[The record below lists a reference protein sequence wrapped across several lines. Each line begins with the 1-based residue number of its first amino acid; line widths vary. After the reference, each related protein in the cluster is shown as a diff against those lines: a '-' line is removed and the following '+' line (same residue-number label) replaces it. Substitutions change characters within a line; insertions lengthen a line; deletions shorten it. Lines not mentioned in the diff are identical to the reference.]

1 MDDIAKKIPGLSLAL
16 MISLAA
22 LFLGK
27 MFPIIGAA
35 VFGIVI
41 GIIIR
46 NSMKMPEPTIPGIIF
61 TSKKILQLS
70 IILLGGTLSFGQII
84 KTGFASVYVM
94 IFTIAAAFITAFVI
108 GKALRIGSNLKSL
121 IGVGTAICGG
131 SAIVAISSIID
142 ADDHEIAYA
151 VSTIF
156 LFNVIAVLLFP
167 PLGHLLGLTDYGF
180 GMFAGLAIN
189 DTSSVVAAGY
199 TFSNAAGDY
208 ATIVKLT
215 RTTFI
220 IPVSILF
227 VIYIYIL
234 KKKALESR
242 YYYDVRKI
250 FPWFI
255 LGFVGMA
262 IINSSG
268 IIHDSLVSAI
278 KETAKFMIVMA
289 LSAIGLQTNFK
300 KMMQTGYKP
309 LLAGFCAWLAVAGT
323 SLTVQFFTGQM

>member
-1 MDDIAKKIPGLSLAL
+1 MDDITKKIPGISLAL
-16 MISLAA
+16 LIAIVA
-22 LFLGK
+22 FYLGK
-27 MFPIIGAA
+27 LFPVIGAA
-35 VFGIVI
+35 VFGILI
-41 GIIIR
+41 GIAIR
-46 NSMKMPEPTIPGIIF
+46 NSIKMPEPALAGIIF
-61 TSKKILQLS
+61 TSKKILQFS

-84 KTGFASVYVM
+84 KTGLASFYIM
-94 IFTIAAAFITAFVI
+94 FFIIAAAFITAFLV
-108 GKALRIGSNLKSL
+108 GKALRIGTNLKSL

-131 SAIVAISSIID
+131 TAIAAVSSIID

-156 LFNVIAVLLFP
+156 FFNVIAVLLFP

-215 RTTFI
+215 RTTLI
-220 IPVSILF
+220 IPISILF
-227 VIYIYIL
+227 VIYIFMM
-234 KKKALESR
+234 KKKSAEKNI
-242 YYYDVRKI
+242 YYDVRKI

-262 IINSSG
+262 IINSTG
-268 IIHDSLVSAI
+268 IIHDSLVSAV

>member
-1 MDDIAKKIPGLSLAL
+1 MGDIKEKIPGISLAL
-16 MISLAA
+16 IISLAA

-27 MFPIIGAA
+27 MFPVIGAA

-46 NSMKMPEPTIPGIIF
+46 NSMKMPEPSIPGIIF

-70 IILLGGTLSFGQII
+70 IILLGGTLSFGQIV
-84 KTGFASVYVM
+84 KTGFASFYVM
-94 IFTIAAAFITAFVI
+94 IFTIAAAFITAFLI

-151 VSTIF
+151 ISTIF
-156 LFNVIAVLLFP
+156 LFNVAAVLLFP
-167 PLGHLLGLTDYGF
+167 PIGHLLHLTDYGF
-180 GMFAGLAIN
+180 GLFSGTAIN

-199 TFSNAAGDY
+199 TFSDSAGDY

-215 RTTFI
+215 RTTLI
-220 IPVSILF
+220 IPISMLF

-234 KKKALESR
+234 KKKTLESM
-242 YYYDVRKI
+242 YYYDIRKI

-255 LGFVGMA
+255 LGFIGMA

-268 IIHDSLVSAI
+268 IIPGSLASAI
-278 KETAKFMIVMA
+278 KESAKFMIVMA

-309 LLAGFCAWLAVAGT
+309 LLLGFCVWLAVTGT